1 VNWVLGRRP
10 LFWKLLVNSWLTLIL
25 MAIGN
30 GVVFQ
35 LTASSAISWG
45 VEALQRFERSQ
56 LLIAAQIL
64 QQQGPAATQSFASY
78 LPPGERLEVTTDVN
92 AERDL
97 ATSDLSVSQ
106 LVHRPEAD
114 YRLTYTTSGRNP
126 ISSAPTALKRV
137 PLELLFVDF
146 VALTIFTLFFARYL
160 ARPVKILRGGLERVT
175 AGDLTVR
182 VAALLA
188 HRRDEMAEL
197 ADHFDRMAERLQQLL
212 QARERLLHDVSHEL
226 RSPLTRLQLAVDLA
240 RQREERTAESLD
252 RIEQEAQRLSD
263 LVEELMSRSRA
274 EFNAAQS
281 DAYFEVVE
289 LVGAVVAD
297 AKYEAQA
304 KGVEVVYEVPA
315 ELDAGSGP
323 VINGS
328 PELLRKGV
336 DNVVRNA
343 LKVSAAGQRVTVRLE
358 TVGTPAERVRIV
370 VRDQGPGVPE
380 KDLQRI
386 FEPFVRLEN
395 APYGAGA
402 GLGLAIARSAA
413 TAHKGSVTASNRAG
427 GGLNVVFDL
436 PVSQSIG
443 SNDAEPHS

>member
-1 VNWVLGRRP
+1 VSWVLGRRP

-30 GVVFQ
+30 AVVFQ
-35 LTASSAISWG
+35 LAASAAIPWG
-45 VEALQRFERSQ
+45 VEAINRFERSQ
-56 LLIAAQIL
+56 LSIAAKIL
-64 QQQGPAATQSFASY
+64 EQQGLAAVQSFASY
-78 LPPGERLEVTTDVN
+78 LPPGERLEVTTDTN
-92 AERDL
+92 DERDVT
-97 ATSDLSVSQ
+97 TSKLTVSQ
-106 LVHRPEAD
+106 LVHTPEVV
-114 YRLTYTTSGRNP
+114 YRLTYTTADRNLF
-126 ISSAPTALKRV
+126 SSAPSQLKRV

-146 VALTIFTLFFARYL
+146 VALTIFTFLFARYL

-175 AGDLTVR
+175 SGDLTVR

-197 ADHFDRMAERLQQLL
+197 AEHFDRMAERLQQLL

-240 RQREERTAESLD
+240 RQREDRTAESLD
-252 RIEQEAQRLSD
+252 RIEHEAQRLSD

-274 EFNAAQS
+274 EFNAAHS
-281 DAYFEVVE
+281 DAYFEIVE

-304 KGVEVVYEVPA
+304 KGVEVVYEVPS

-343 LKVSAAGQRVTVRLE
+343 LKVSAGGQRVTVRLE
-358 TVGTPAERVRIV
+358 TVGAPVKRLRIV
-370 VRDQGPGVPE
+370 VHDQGPGVPE

-386 FEPFVRLEN
+386 FEPFVRLES
-395 APYGAGA
+395 AHYGAGA

-413 TAHKGSVTASNRAG
+413 AAHKGSVTASNRAG
-427 GGLNVVFDL
+427 GGLTVVFDL
-436 PVSQSIG
+436 PVS
-443 SNDAEPHS
+443 